1 MAKGMKTGGRQ
12 KGTPNKNNQP
22 IIDKLAELN
31 CDPIE
36 GMATIARKAM
46 DEGEFILAGTMFK
59 ELAQYVA
66 PKRKSVEMN
75 THVTFEE
82 RLQHMTEDELDDELR
97 GYKLDPAKLQQARF
111 NTNCQGAYQATTRLS
126 LQGYVS

>member
-1 MAKGMKTGGRQ
+1 MPVGKKYGGRV
-12 KGTPNKNNQP
+12 KGTPNKNSQT
-22 IIDKLAELN
+22 IMDKLSDLN

-46 DEGEFILAGTMFK
+46 DEGEFILAGTMYR

-75 THVTFEE
+75 THVSFEQK
-82 RLQHMTEDELDDELR
+82 LQDMSQEELDDELR
-97 GYKLDPAKLQQARF
+97 GYSIDPAKVQ
-111 NTNCQGAYQATTRLS
+111 
-126 LQGYVS
+126 

>member
-1 MAKGMKTGGRQ
+1 M
-12 KGTPNKNNQP
+12 
-22 IIDKLAELN
+22 DKLSDLN

-46 DEGEFILAGTMFK
+46 DEGEFILAGTMYR

-75 THVTFEE
+75 THVSFEQK
-82 RLQHMTEDELDDELR
+82 LQDMSQDELDDELR
-97 GYKLDPAKLQQARF
+97 GYSIDPAKVQ
-111 NTNCQGAYQATTRLS
+111 
-126 LQGYVS
+126 

>member
-1 MAKGMKTGGRQ
+1 MPVGKKYGGRV
-12 KGTPNKNNQP
+12 KGTPNKSSQT
-22 IIDKLAELN
+22 IMDKLSDLN

-46 DEGEFILAGTMFK
+46 DEGEFILAGTMYR

-75 THVTFEE
+75 THVSFEQKLHDMSQE
-82 RLQHMTEDELDDELR
+82 ELDDELS
-97 GYKLDPAKLQQARF
+97 GYSIDPAKVQ
-111 NTNCQGAYQATTRLS
+111 
-126 LQGYVS
+126 

>member
-1 MAKGMKTGGRQ
+1 MPVGKKYGGRV
-12 KGTPNKNNQP
+12 KGTPNKSSQT
-22 IIDKLAELN
+22 IMDKLSDLN

-46 DEGEFILAGTMFK
+46 DEGELILAGTMFK

-75 THVTFEE
+75 THVSFEQK
-82 RLQHMTEDELDDELR
+82 LHDMSQDELDDELR
-97 GYKLDPAKLQQARF
+97 GYSIDPAK
-111 NTNCQGAYQATTRLS
+111 
-126 LQGYVS
+126 VE

>member
-1 MAKGMKTGGRQ
+1 MPVGKKYGGRV
-12 KGTPNKNNQP
+12 KGTPNKNNQT
-22 IIDKLAELN
+22 IMDKLSDLN

-46 DEGEFILAGTMFK
+46 DEGEFILAGTMYR

-75 THVTFEE
+75 THVSFEQK
-82 RLQHMTEDELDDELR
+82 LQDMSQDELDDELR
-97 GYKLDPAKLQQARF
+97 GYSIDPAK
-111 NTNCQGAYQATTRLS
+111 
-126 LQGYVS
+126 VE

>member
-22 IIDKLAELN
+22 IVDKLAELN

-36 GMATIARKAM
+36 GMAKIARQAM
-46 DEGEFILAGTMFK
+46 DEGELILAGTMFK

-66 PKRKSVEMN
+66 P
-75 THVTFEE
+75 
-82 RLQHMTEDELDDELR
+82 
-97 GYKLDPAKLQQARF
+97 
-111 NTNCQGAYQATTRLS
+111 
-126 LQGYVS
+126 

>member
-97 GYKLDPAKLQQARF
+97 GYSIDPAKL
-111 NTNCQGAYQATTRLS
+111 
-126 LQGYVS
+126 

>member
-1 MAKGMKTGGRQ
+1 MPVGKKYGGRV
-12 KGTPNKNNQP
+12 KGTPNKSSQN
-22 IIDKLAELN
+22 IMDKLTDLD

-46 DEGEFILAGTMFK
+46 DEGEFILAGTMYR

-75 THVTFEE
+75 THVSFEQKLHDMSQE
-82 RLQHMTEDELDDELR
+82 ELDDELR
-97 GYKLDPAKLQQARF
+97 GYSIDPAKVQ
-111 NTNCQGAYQATTRLS
+111 
-126 LQGYVS
+126 

>member
-1 MAKGMKTGGRQ
+1 MPVGKKYGGRV

-22 IIDKLAELN
+22 IIDKLAELK

-75 THVTFEE
+75 THVSFEQK
-82 RLQHMTEDELDDELR
+82 LHDMSQDELDDELR
-97 GYKLDPAKLQQARF
+97 GYSIDPAK
-111 NTNCQGAYQATTRLS
+111 
-126 LQGYVS
+126 VE

>member
-1 MAKGMKTGGRQ
+1 MPVGKKYGGRV
-12 KGTPNKNNQP
+12 KGTPNKSNQT
-22 IIDKLAELN
+22 IMDKLSDLN

-46 DEGEFILAGTMFK
+46 DEGEFILAGTMYR

-75 THVTFEE
+75 THVSFEQKLHDMSQE
-82 RLQHMTEDELDDELR
+82 ELDDELR
-97 GYKLDPAKLQQARF
+97 GYSIDPAKVQ
-111 NTNCQGAYQATTRLS
+111 
-126 LQGYVS
+126 

>member
-1 MAKGMKTGGRQ
+1 MPVGKKYGGRV
-12 KGTPNKNNQP
+12 KGTPNKSSQT
-22 IIDKLAELN
+22 IMDKLAELN

-46 DEGEFILAGTMFK
+46 DEGEFILAGTMYR

-75 THVTFEE
+75 THVSFEQKLHDMSQE
-82 RLQHMTEDELDDELR
+82 ELDDELR
-97 GYKLDPAKLQQARF
+97 GYSIDPAKVQ
-111 NTNCQGAYQATTRLS
+111 
-126 LQGYVS
+126 

>member
-22 IIDKLAELN
+22 IVDKLAELN

-36 GMATIARKAM
+36 GMAQIARQAM
-46 DEGEFILAGTMFK
+46 DEGELILAGTMFK

-75 THVTFEE
+75 THVSFEQKLHDMSQE
-82 RLQHMTEDELDDELR
+82 ELDDELR
-97 GYKLDPAKLQQARF
+97 GYSIDPAKVQ
-111 NTNCQGAYQATTRLS
+111 
-126 LQGYVS
+126 